1 MGRSPQDA
9 PQEVPALPVAALE
22 PTQGK
27 RGAMTGVELLAAAL
41 QSVGVKIQPLYDVVL
56 GAKMRKDG
64 SCRVEFETVN
74 LTANDLMFF
83 ASPDKPVE
91 REPKYIGVIL
101 WMPFAEYMALSEP
114 ESPRW
119 NQKSQQVSR

>member
-1 MGRSPQDA
+1 M
-9 PQEVPALPVAALE
+9 PALPVATLE
-22 PTQGK
+22 REARK
-27 RGAMTGVELLAAAL
+27 CIAMTGTELLAAAL
-41 QSVGVKIQPLYDVVL
+41 NMVGVKVQPIYDVVL

-74 LTANDLMFF
+74 MTANDLMFF
-83 ASPDKPVE
+83 ASDDKPVS

-101 WMPFAEYMALSEP
+101 WVPFADYMALAEP

-119 NQKSQQVSR
+119 NQKHAGAAR